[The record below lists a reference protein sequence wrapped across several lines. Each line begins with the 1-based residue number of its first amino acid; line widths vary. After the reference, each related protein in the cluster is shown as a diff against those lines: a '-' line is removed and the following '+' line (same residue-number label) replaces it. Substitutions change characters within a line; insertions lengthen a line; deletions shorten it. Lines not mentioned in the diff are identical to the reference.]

1 MLLNTS
7 NQELR
12 LRAAMTQARPF
23 SKYTMEAVK
32 LLGKQIQLGRKQ
44 RRWSE
49 AELAE
54 RAGIS
59 RATLQRIEKGD
70 MACTIGLVFEVATL
84 IGIKL
89 FDADSET
96 LRGRLHE
103 ADERIALLPRHIYPS
118 RKPVDDDF

>member
-1 MLLNTS
+1 
-7 NQELR
+7 
-12 LRAAMTQARPF
+12 MTQARPF

-54 RAGIS
+54 RAGIA

-70 MACTIGLVFEVATL
+70 MACKIGLAFEVATL
-84 IGIKL
+84 VGIKL

-96 LRGRLHE
+96 LRGRILE
-103 ADERIALLPRHIYPS
+103 ADERIALLPKHIYPS
-118 RKPVDDDF
+118 RKPVDDEF

>member
-1 MLLNTS
+1 
-7 NQELR
+7 
-12 LRAAMTQARPF
+12 MTQARPF

-44 RRWSE
+44 RRWPE

-54 RAGIS
+54 RAGIA

-70 MACTIGLVFEVATL
+70 MACRIGLVFEVATL
-84 IGIKL
+84 VGIKL

-96 LRGRLHE
+96 LRGRIHE
-103 ADERIALLPRHIYPS
+103 ADERIALLPKHIHPS
-118 RKPVDDDF
+118 RKPVDDEF